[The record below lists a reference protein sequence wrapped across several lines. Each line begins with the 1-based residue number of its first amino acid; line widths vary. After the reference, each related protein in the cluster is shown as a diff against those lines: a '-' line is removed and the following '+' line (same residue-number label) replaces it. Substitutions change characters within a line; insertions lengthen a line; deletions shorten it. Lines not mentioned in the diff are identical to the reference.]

1 MNAIIAGWI
10 IALVIA
16 ILHFHHEIKSHMRSI
31 HAQLEEIEEI
41 NTDFIHDIERIDIP
55 GRIDTL
61 DDDASKIDEEEMR
74 SVARDP
80 RSEM

>member
-1 MNAIIAGWI
+1 
-10 IALVIA
+10 
-16 ILHFHHEIKSHMRSI
+16 MRSI